1 VGLDVGDSVGTRLG
15 TSDAVLLGATMVGE
29 PVGVDDG
36 DTAGDFVGAPVGPL
50 DAVIVG
56 ATEEGVLFGAVVVGG
71 LVGTGVGPGAGGV
84 LFGAVVVGGLVGTGV
99 GPGAG
104 GRVGAS
110 DGDGVGFNSPWIA
123 LSTLTQK
130 ALMLTLTTSPF
141 SSN

>member
-50 DAVIVG
+50 DTVIVG
-56 ATEEGVLFGAVVVGG
+56 ATEE
-71 LVGTGVGPGAGGV
+71 GV